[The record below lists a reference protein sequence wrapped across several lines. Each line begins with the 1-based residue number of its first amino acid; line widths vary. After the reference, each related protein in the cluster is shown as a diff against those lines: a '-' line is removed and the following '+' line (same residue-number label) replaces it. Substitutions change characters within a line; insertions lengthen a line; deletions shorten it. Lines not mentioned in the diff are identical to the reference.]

1 MNIPRFDGSR
11 EEHPHVENTFSE
23 KRKIYLII
31 QKVILSVLFLCL
43 LLSLETTWL
52 SGLRLPYLGKAG
64 QGSPALGFLFVLAV
78 ACLLGERDGCVAGGM
93 AGFMYE
99 CLTGS
104 GFMLLPLFYA
114 LVGYGV
120 GWISKKFLAQNIPSF
135 LIYAVIGSL
144 AECLRLYVYACIG
157 VGGLVPYQF
166 LLYSLL
172 PRFVWTVVFALG
184 VYVPVRGV
192 QKVMNKK

>member
-78 ACLLGERDGCVAGGM
+78 ACQ
-93 AGFMYE
+93 
-99 CLTGS
+99 T
-104 GFMLLPLFYA
+104 LF
-114 LVGYGV
+114 L
-120 GWISKKFLAQNIPSF
+120 Q
-135 LIYAVIGSL
+135 
-144 AECLRLYVYACIG
+144 
-157 VGGLVPYQF
+157 
-166 LLYSLL
+166 
-172 PRFVWTVVFALG
+172 
-184 VYVPVRGV
+184 
-192 QKVMNKK
+192 

>member
-1 MNIPRFDGSR
+1 MNIPRFDGSQV
-11 EEHPHVENTFSE
+11 EHPRVENTFSE
-23 KRKIYLII
+23 KRKIYLTI
-31 QKVILSVLFLCL
+31 QKVILAVLLLCL

-52 SGLRLPYLGKAG
+52 SGLRLPFLGKAG
-64 QGSPALGFLFVLAV
+64 QGSPALGLLLVLSV
-78 ACLLGERDGCVAGGM
+78 ACLLGEGDGCVAGGI

-114 LVGYGV
+114 LLGYVV

-135 LIYAVIGSL
+135 MVYAVIGSL
-144 AECLRLYVYACIG
+144 VEGLRLYVYACIS

-172 PRFVWTVVFALG
+172 PRFVWTVVFALV
-184 VYVPVRGV
+184 VYVPTRGMVRG
-192 QKVMNKK
+192 MSKK